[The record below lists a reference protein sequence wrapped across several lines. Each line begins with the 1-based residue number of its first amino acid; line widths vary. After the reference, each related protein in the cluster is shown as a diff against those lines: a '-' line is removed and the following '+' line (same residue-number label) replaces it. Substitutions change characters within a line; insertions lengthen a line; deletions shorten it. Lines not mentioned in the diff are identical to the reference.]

1 MLHLGALNASI
12 GNDEIH
18 NIARRF
24 REQVINTN
32 RLKLRDFATNNNMKI
47 INSFY
52 KQKMCLHV
60 YRHFASSK
68 QLQTISLLAGGY
80 RNYS

>member
-1 MLHLGALNASI
+1 
-12 GNDEIH
+12 
-18 NIARRF
+18 
-24 REQVINTN
+24 
-32 RLKLRDFATNNNMKI
+32 MKI

>member
-1 MLHLGALNASI
+1 MLPLGGLNSNI

-24 REQVINTN
+24 GEQVINTN
-32 RLKLRDFATNNNMKI
+32 RLKLRDFSTNNNMKI
-47 INSFY
+47 INSFN
-52 KQKMCLHV
+52 KQKMCVHV
-60 YRHFASSK
+60 YGHFAISK
-68 QLQTISLLAGGY
+68 QLQTISLLVEGY